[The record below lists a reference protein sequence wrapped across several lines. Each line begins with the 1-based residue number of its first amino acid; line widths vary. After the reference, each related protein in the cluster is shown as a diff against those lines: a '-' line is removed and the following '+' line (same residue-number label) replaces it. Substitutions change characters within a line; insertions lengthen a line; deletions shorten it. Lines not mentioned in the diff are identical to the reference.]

1 MKRPFVFYPAQF
13 WAHKNHVY
21 ILEALAYLRKDD
33 IFIDAVFT
41 GNDFGNKDFL
51 IKCADKLGLKEQ
63 IHWLGFVSRSELEA
77 IYQTAVALVMPTYF
91 GPTNIPPLEAFQWE
105 CPVCCPDLPGLR
117 DQVEEAGFLMNLDD
131 PESLVYIL
139 KKILAEEPIVREKKD
154 KGYDVL
160 KRLSPDNYLNIIRNI
175 FDEYEKTLKCHSMSA
190 FEAHIKKSD
199 VISFT
204 KE

>member
-1 MKRPFVFYPAQF
+1 ML
-13 WAHKNHVY
+13 N
-21 ILEALAYLRKDD
+21 
-33 IFIDAVFT
+33 
-41 GNDFGNKDFL
+41 FGNKDFL